1 MMARKQRNDLEPR
14 AVIQA
19 LRRSG
24 DEQLPPEE
32 AFELVRSVRG
42 LSGDA
47 DKILDRFFSR
57 EVLALR
63 RALEIQKETYAE
75 LQAVVE
81 KVTGRPHHPAIY
93 GGPAESE
100 SGDGAIVWY
109 GNTWRIVNLAE
120 EVDPSTLECGDW
132 VVLGPELN
140 VLLKRIDV
148 PPPATGE
155 TGSYERHIPGGDIV
169 LRHRDEEVIVRPAD
183 RLEADSLEAGD
194 TVRWDRAAGIAFD
207 RLERSQGESLFLE
220 DTPEETFADVRGL
233 EEQVLRLKRA
243 VALGLEHRE
252 IAEKYGLRRRGGI
265 TLAGPSGCGKTLAGR
280 ATANFIAGLTPSGES
295 RFMYVK
301 PGALHSMWYAQT
313 EANYREAFRVARQA
327 GEDSPEVPVLMF
339 FDEVDAVGAARGESL
354 VRVHDRVLQA
364 ILAELDGLTSRGNI
378 MVIGATNRADALDPA
393 LIRPGRLGDDVI
405 EIPRPNREAARDIFD
420 RYLDRDVPLARGLDR
435 EEMIDAAL
443 ANLYAPNGSAQLA
456 TVVLRD
462 GAHREVR
469 ARDLISGAVI
479 ENIVNAAKE
488 RACVREIET
497 RRKGV
502 RLQDLL
508 AAAAEEFNQ
517 AVRILTPAN
526 CRNHL
531 CHLPDDVDVV
541 SVQRPDRSRTAAREH
556 RFLRSA

>member
-1 MMARKQRNDLEPR
+1 MARKNRHDIEPR

-24 DEQLPPEE
+24 EEQLPPDE

-47 DKILDRFFSR
+47 DRILDRFFSR
-57 EVLALR
+57 EVPALR
-63 RALEIQKETYAE
+63 RALEIQKETIAE
-75 LQAVVE
+75 LQEVVE

-100 SGDGAIVWY
+100 SGDGAVVWY

-120 EVDPSTLECGDW
+120 EVDPSMLECGDW

-140 VLLKRIDV
+140 VLLDRIDV

-155 TGSYERHIPGGDIV
+155 TASYERHVPSGDIV

-183 RLEADSLEAGD
+183 RLEVEELEAGD
-194 TVRWDRAAGIAFD
+194 VVRWDRAAGIAFD
-207 RLERSQGESLFLE
+207 RLERSHGESLFLE
-220 DTPEETFADVRGL
+220 DTPQETFADVRGL
-233 EEQVLRLKRA
+233 EEQVLKLKRA

-252 IAEKYGLRRRGGI
+252 VAERYGLRRRGGI

-280 ATANFIAGLTPSGES
+280 ATANFIAGLTPSGQS

-327 GEDSPEVPVLMF
+327 GEENPEVPVLMF

-405 EIPRPNREAARDIFD
+405 DFPRPNREAARDIFD
-420 RYLDRDVPLARGLDR
+420 RYLARDVPLAKGFNR
-435 EEMIDAAL
+435 EEMIDATL

-502 RLQDLL
+502 RVEDLL
-508 AAAAEEFNQ
+508 TAAADELDQ

-541 SVQRPDRSRTAAREH
+541 SVQRADRGRVAAREH